1 MAFSGAA
8 LPNERLEA
16 GTLVAGRTYR
26 VIALGLTAT
35 DAKPALRV
43 LDRYGRIGRT
53 IASGPGVGSLAAL
66 YGQQVEWT
74 PGNATRVDDLRRE
87 VERDGEGRAAVVVTS
102 IVAGRDASEL
112 AATAV
117 ESMIRGMAR
126 DVRAANDALGD
137 ALGVAGDVA
146 GDALRNLGRSARV
159 LAFMLSPPGIA
170 LVAAVALAVVFRAPL
185 AAGASKLIGKV
196 RGG

>member
-1 MAFSGAA
+1 MAISGAA
-8 LPNERLEA
+8 LPNERLET

-26 VIALGLTAT
+26 AIALGLTAA

-43 LDRYGRIGRT
+43 LDRYGRIGRA

-74 PGNATRVDDLRRE
+74 PGNAARVDDLRRE
-87 VERDGEGRAAVVVTS
+87 VERDGEGRAALVVTS
-102 IVAGRDASEL
+102 VVAGRDASDV
-112 AATAV
+112 AAHV
-117 ESMIRGMAR
+117 VDRMIRSVAD
-126 DVRAANDALGD
+126 DVREGAAVANDAAAGFLG
-137 ALGVAGDVA
+137 GVGDVVSSI
-146 GDALRNLGRSARV
+146 GRTSRV
-159 LAFMLSPPGIA
+159 LAFLLSPAGIA
-170 LVAAVALAVVFRAPL
+170 LVGAVALAVVFRAPL